1 MDKSKG
7 RVRNILVSNLDSFKE
22 LLIRGL
28 IRNNINYLQIDN
40 EFHCFDK
47 IFRFYDVEDACRL
60 IDEGILIFGREDDKI
75 KLLSDINLIF
85 AKEEQDVPMGGN
97 EDMNNNVIHNIQQEE
112 GEIVIVDSNHTQNG
126 PIENK
131 NNESTII
138 SVTLKDDVFEDDE
151 DQKQKDKD
159 PLL

>member
-47 IFRFYDVEDACRL
+47 IFRFYDVKDACRL

-85 AKEEQDVPMGGN
+85 AKEEQDIRDTLLNFGV
-97 EDMNNNVIHNIQQEE
+97 EDISCEDEIEFPKKKRNIPSYNKRQ
-112 GEIVIVDSNHTQNG
+112 IKRDNHMLNQKLKR
-126 PIENK
+126 NK
-131 NNESTII
+131 R
-138 SVTLKDDVFEDDE
+138 
-151 DQKQKDKD
+151 
-159 PLL
+159 